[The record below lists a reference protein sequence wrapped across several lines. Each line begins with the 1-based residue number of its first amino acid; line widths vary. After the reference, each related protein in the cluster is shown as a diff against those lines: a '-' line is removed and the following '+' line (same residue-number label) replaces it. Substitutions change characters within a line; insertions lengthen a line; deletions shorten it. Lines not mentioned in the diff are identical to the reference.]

1 MRSSGQTCNTAEPSP
16 AETLRKEQGRSASIA
31 MAGYQQI
38 IARAVETFGDELTAS
53 RWLSLPSVDFGGH
66 TPLEIAQRNAY
77 DLQSI
82 EPVLTRIEHGIN
94 L

>member
-1 MRSSGQTCNTAEPSP
+1 
-16 AETLRKEQGRSASIA
+16 
-31 MAGYQQI
+31 MARYRQI
-38 IARAVETFGDELTAS
+38 VARAVETFGDELTAS

-66 TPLEIAQRNAY
+66 TPLEIAQRSAY